1 MTAATSFWDMQ
12 TRDSVLGEQEM
23 KKLLLTLLL
32 ALCISASSFAY
43 GKLPKLL
50 IDGCFFDE
58 MPAEVDGKQVGVIIL
73 SDQDGNK
80 IMAIKGVKL
89 SDESKRYAVKKEGRS

>member
-1 MTAATSFWDMQ
+1 MYFC
-12 TRDSVLGEQEM
+12 
-23 KKLLLTLLL
+23 KF
-32 ALCISASSFAY
+32 FAD

-50 IDGCFFDE
+50 IDGCFFNE
-58 MPAEVDGKQVGVIIL
+58 MPSDVDGKQVGVIIL

-89 SDESKRYAVKKEGRS
+89 SDESKRYAVKRKMCQTPTTGLSRRR